1 MNFYLVCFHENSL
14 PKCFPIWWNL
24 ELTMFPR
31 RRIPRFLWTKPKLDL
46 CHKILCIT
54 HWAHLQTSSLLYST
68 ALRKIE
74 CRKNGA
80 VSHRSAGPR
89 LGSGLN

>member
-54 HWAHLQTSSLLYST
+54 SLNLGPLTDILPPIFLLVHCT
-68 ALRKIE
+68 AE
-74 CRKNGA
+74 D
-80 VSHRSAGPR
+80 
-89 LGSGLN
+89 